1 MQLTTP
7 SKYAKESGLKSLKE
21 VERITGIN
29 SDTLIIW
36 FNTRRKLFDV
46 VILGCVQVKEKGI
59 QVGD

>member
-7 SKYAKESGLKSLKE
+7 SKYAKESGLKRLKE

-36 FNTRRKLFDV
+36 FHKRRKLFDV
-46 VILGCVQVKEKGI
+46 VILGCVQVKQKDLKIGN
-59 QVGD
+59 